1 MWEQL
6 KEAFFLRWQM
16 PHHPDPNQR
25 IRLFLLNRLFL
36 GVTFLV
42 LPTVPLFFISL
53 FQNGDIASL
62 PRLIVV
68 FAILTATYY
77 HHWPYPL
84 RLAILIA
91 VFLVAIMQDL
101 FFLGL
106 IGQARPMILVFC
118 LLIIILVNIR
128 LGLVFGTI
136 GFLTILWVGS
146 AVHNGQLNLH
156 QVSVQSFIF
165 QDNWGWVHVNLT
177 TTVFVFIAV
186 SLLGILIESVKD
198 SLQEEQHLTQTLTD
212 RRLELERRVKVRN
225 QGLAT
230 SNLISRRISTILN
243 LNELMQAVVNEIQT
257 AYSYGHVQIYL
268 LNEAGYLLLQS
279 ATGQAGLKMLQ
290 AGHKIAIGRGLVGQA
305 AETNQ
310 PVLVADVSQNP
321 QWLPNRL
328 LLDTKSEAAIPI
340 HLDKQVLGVLDVQHN
355 QTNGLTEDDVYI
367 LQILAGQIAVAI
379 QNALLYEQVQ
389 RQTQQETQ
397 LFEIGQKLQTAA
409 DIPAVLK
416 IASQELAHLLKA
428 KKTHIHLG

>member
-6 KEAFFLRWQM
+6 QDAISLRWQM
-16 PHHPDPNQR
+16 PHLPDPVQR
-25 IRLFLLNRLFL
+25 VRLLLLNRLLLGASFFTLFALPILLNRLFAEQRVTAFLSLMVIIAIGSLAYNIQWPYSFRLTGFIFVLLAATSQDMFNNGLL
-36 GVTFLV
+36 GHARPIILV
-42 LPTVPLFFISL
+42 L
-53 FQNGDIASL
+53 A
-62 PRLIVV
+62 
-68 FAILTATYY
+68 
-77 HHWPYPL
+77 
-84 RLAILIA
+84 
-91 VFLVAIMQDL
+91 
-101 FFLGL
+101 
-106 IGQARPMILVFC
+106 
-118 LLIIILVNIR
+118 LLIIVLVNVR
-128 LGLVFGTI
+128 LGIAFGIVGFFAIVAVGIQVNLGHHVLNENTLTSYLFEESWGWFNINLTI
-136 GFLTILWVGS
+136 GI
-146 AVHNGQLNLH
+146 
-156 QVSVQSFIF
+156 I
-165 QDNWGWVHVNLT
+165 
-177 TTVFVFIAV
+177 VFVAV

-198 SLQEEQHLTQTLTD
+198 SLQEEQNLTQILTD
-212 RRLELERRVKVRN
+212 RRLELERRVKARN

-268 LNEAGYLLLQS
+268 LNDAGYLLLQS

-310 PVLVADVSQNP
+310 PVLVADVTQNP

-328 LLDTKSEAAIPI
+328 LLETKSEAAIPI

-355 QTNGLTEDDVYI
+355 FTNGLSEDDVYI
-367 LQILAGQIAVAI
+367 LQILAGQVAVAI
-379 QNALLYEQVQ
+379 QNAMLYEQVQ
-389 RQTQQETQ
+389 RQAQQETQ

-416 IASQELAHLLKA
+416 IASAELAHLLKA

>member
-6 KEAFFLRWQM
+6 QEAISLRWQM
-16 PHHPDPNQR
+16 PQLPDPVQR
-25 IRLFLLNRLFL
+25 VRLLLLNRLLLGASFL
-36 GVTFLV
+36 LLFGIPILLNRLLTEQRATSFLSLMVVT
-42 LPTVPLFFISL
+42 
-53 FQNGDIASL
+53 
-62 PRLIVV
+62 
-68 FAILTATYY
+68 AIILLAYNI
-77 HHWPYPL
+77 HWPYSV
-84 RLAILIA
+84 RLTGFILVLLA
-91 VFLVAIMQDL
+91 AATQDIFNNGL
-101 FFLGL
+101 LGH
-106 IGQARPMILVFC
+106 ARPIILLLA
-118 LLIIILVNIR
+118 LLIIVLVNVR
-128 LGLVFGTI
+128 LGIAFGI
-136 GFLTILWVGS
+136 VGFLTIVAVGIQVTS
-146 AVHNGQLNLH
+146 GRLELNESTLTGYLFEE
-156 QVSVQSFIF
+156 S
-165 QDNWGWVHVNLT
+165 WGWFNINLT
-177 TTVFVFIAV
+177 IGIVVFVAV

-198 SLQEEQHLTQTLTD
+198 SLQEEQHLTQILTD
-212 RRLELERRVKVRN
+212 RRLELERRVQVRN

-310 PVLVADVSQNP
+310 PVLVADVTQNP

-328 LLDTKSEAAIPI
+328 LLETKSEAAIPI

-355 QTNGLTEDDVYI
+355 LTNGLSEDDVYI

-379 QNALLYEQVQ
+379 QNAMLYEQVQ
-389 RQTQQETQ
+389 RQAQQETQ

-416 IASQELAHLLKA
+416 IASEELAHLLKA

>member
-6 KEAFFLRWQM
+6 QEAISLRWQM
-16 PHHPDPNQR
+16 PQLPDPVQR
-25 IRLFLLNRLFL
+25 VRLLLLNRLLLGASFL
-36 GVTFLV
+36 LLFGIPILLNRLLTEQRATSFLSLMVVT
-42 LPTVPLFFISL
+42 
-53 FQNGDIASL
+53 
-62 PRLIVV
+62 
-68 FAILTATYY
+68 AIILLAYNI
-77 HHWPYPL
+77 HWPYSV
-84 RLAILIA
+84 RLTG
-91 VFLVAIMQDL
+91 F
-101 FFLGL
+101 
-106 IGQARPMILVFC
+106 ILVLLAAATQDMFNNGLLGHARAIILVLA
-118 LLIIILVNIR
+118 LLIIVLVNVR
-128 LGLVFGTI
+128 LGIAVGI
-136 GFLTILWVGS
+136 VGFLTIVAVGIQVTS
-146 AVHNGQLNLH
+146 GRLELNESTLTGYLFEE
-156 QVSVQSFIF
+156 S
-165 QDNWGWVHVNLT
+165 WGWFNINLT
-177 TTVFVFIAV
+177 IGIVVFVAV
-186 SLLGILIESVKD
+186 SLLGILIETVKD
-198 SLQEEQHLTQTLTD
+198 SLQEEQHLTQILTD

-268 LNEAGYLLLQS
+268 LNDAGYLLLQS

-310 PVLVADVSQNP
+310 PVLVADVTQNP

-328 LLDTKSEAAIPI
+328 LLETKSEAAIPI
-340 HLDKQVLGVLDVQHN
+340 HLDNQVLGVLDVQHN
-355 QTNGLTEDDVYI
+355 LTNGLSEDDVYI

-379 QNALLYEQVQ
+379 QNAMLYEQVQ
-389 RQTQQETQ
+389 RQAQQETQ

-416 IASQELAHLLKA
+416 IASEELAHLLKA

>member
-6 KEAFFLRWQM
+6 QEAISLRWQM
-16 PHHPDPNQR
+16 PQLPDPVQR
-25 IRLFLLNRLFL
+25 VRLLLLNRLLLGASFFTLFAIPILLNRLFVEQR
-36 GVTFLV
+36 VTAFLSLMVIIAIALLAYNIQWSYSFRLTGFILV
-42 LPTVPLFFISL
+42 LLAATTQDMFNNGLLGHARPIILVLTLLIIVLVNVRLGIAFGVVGFLAILAVGVQVNLGHIVLNENTLTGYLFIESWGWFNINL
-53 FQNGDIASL
+53 TIG
-62 PRLIVV
+62 IVV
-68 FAILTATYY
+68 F
-77 HHWPYPL
+77 
-84 RLAILIA
+84 
-91 VFLVAIMQDL
+91 V
-101 FFLGL
+101 
-106 IGQARPMILVFC
+106 
-118 LLIIILVNIR
+118 
-128 LGLVFGTI
+128 
-136 GFLTILWVGS
+136 
-146 AVHNGQLNLH
+146 
-156 QVSVQSFIF
+156 
-165 QDNWGWVHVNLT
+165 
-177 TTVFVFIAV
+177 AV
-186 SLLGILIESVKD
+186 SLLGILIETVKG
-198 SLQEEQHLTQTLTD
+198 SLQEEQHLTQILID

-310 PVLVADVSQNP
+310 PVLVADVAQNP

-367 LQILAGQIAVAI
+367 LQILAGQVAVAI